1 MKRAIFAV
9 VGHPNK
15 GKSSI
20 VSTLARNDSIEI
32 SQRSGTTNNANS
44 VRVETENSGYEL
56 VDTPGFQRPH
66 KVLAWLQKQNVTADQ
81 RAACVAKF
89 VEDLDC
95 QKRFPDEV
103 ELLRPLVQ
111 GAAIL
116 YVVDGSRPYGA
127 EYEAEMEIL
136 RWSGQSSMA
145 LINPI
150 ENADYV
156 ESWSNALAQYFKTV
170 RVFNP
175 MIADF
180 EKQIELLTAFAH
192 LKPDWSITLEQVTR
206 DLKQQ
211 RLQQAR
217 NSALILAR
225 LLEDLSSYS
234 NSQKVLSKL
243 QAQQLQAT
251 LAKQYQHWM
260 VNREQQSIDELLANY
275 SHYHT
280 QLSLRKLQL
289 PPDLFDCEQWY
300 VWGLNKQQLL
310 TVGALTGAAAG
321 AAADMAVAGSSF
333 MLGAIGG
340 GLFGA
345 GSAWFGANKLV
356 DTKLKGLP
364 LGGYQACYGPIKN
377 KNFPYVVIGRF
388 IYLFNQVSQRNH
400 SVRSALTIEDGDLNQ
415 QVKSLEKSQQK
426 ALHVACE
433 NLIKQKPQD
442 DLIGVLL
449 PLFMNSQNEQ

>member
-1 MKRAIFAV
+1 MRAVFAV

-20 VSTLARNDSIEI
+20 VSTLARNDGIEI
-32 SQRSGTTNNANS
+32 SQRSGTTSEANK
-44 VRVETENSGYEL
+44 VRVETLNAGYEL

-66 KVLAWLQKQNVTADQ
+66 KVLAWLQKHDVTADQ
-81 RAACVAKF
+81 RAATVAKF
-89 VEDLDC
+89 VADAEC
-95 QKRFPDEV
+95 QKIFPDEV

-150 ENADYV
+150 ENTDHV

-175 MIADF
+175 MKADF
-180 EKQIELLTAFAH
+180 EKQTELLTAFAH
-192 LKPDWSITLEQVTR
+192 LKPEWSNTLHQVTQ
-206 DLKQQ
+206 DLLQQ
-211 RLQQAR
+211 RQQQAS
-217 NSALILAR
+217 NSAVILAR
-225 LLEDLSSYS
+225 LLEDLCSHSSQ
-234 NSQKVLSKL
+234 QKVLKKS
-243 QAQQLQAT
+243 QAEQLQPLLSKNYREWMT
-251 LAKQYQHWM
+251 RREKQA
-260 VNREQQSIDELLANY
+260 VDELFANY
-275 SHYHT
+275 AHYQT
-280 QLSLRKLQL
+280 QLALHELQL

-300 VWGLNKQQLL
+300 VWGLNKTQLMA
-310 TVGALTGAAAG
+310 VGALTGAAAG
-321 AAADMAVAGSSF
+321 AAADMMVAGHSF

-340 GLFGA
+340 SLFGA
-345 GSAWFGANKLV
+345 GSAWLGANKLV
-356 DTKLKGLP
+356 QTQLKGLP
-364 LGGYQACYGPIKN
+364 LGGYQACYGPISN

-400 SVRSALTIEDGDLNQ
+400 AVRSTLTVDDSDLNSQ
-415 QVKSLEKSQQK
+415 IKVLEKSQQK
-426 ALHVACE
+426 ALHLACE
-433 NLIKQKPQD
+433 NLIKQKQQNNLVEV
-442 DLIGVLL
+442 LI
-449 PLFMNSQNEQ
+449 PLFSKTST